1 MEEMTILTVEL
12 LHQLSELTGFH
23 DNGDV
28 DYDKSF
34 LQIDEG
40 GHIISAILLGNITNV
55 PTLGRSIPADIS
67 DDNGSAQVLLLY
79 LAANA
84 PIGCLNNLLQIGI
97 HLGELQNKLL
107 WCFQGEHIHED
118 ALDALGFN
126 RYINGLFYHVP
137 VY

>member
-1 MEEMTILTVEL
+1 MVEMVILTEEL
-12 LHQLSELTGFH
+12 LHQISELTGFH

-34 LQIDEG
+34 LQIDG
-40 GHIISAILLGNITNV
+40 DGHIISAIVLGNITND

-67 DDNGSAQVLLLY
+67 DENGSAQVLLLY
-79 LAANA
+79 LATNA
-84 PIGCLNNLLQIGI
+84 SIGYLNDLLLMGI
-97 HLGELQNKLL
+97 HIGELQNKLL
-107 WCFQGEHIHED
+107 WCFQGEHIPVD